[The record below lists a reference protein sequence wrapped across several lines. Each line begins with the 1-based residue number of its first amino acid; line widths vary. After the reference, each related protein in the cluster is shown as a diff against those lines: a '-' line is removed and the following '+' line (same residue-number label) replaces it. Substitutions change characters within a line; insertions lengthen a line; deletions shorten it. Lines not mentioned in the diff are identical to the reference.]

1 MSLLDD
7 IRTERE
13 REGIT
18 EGEWL
23 HRDRG
28 LYAAGRWTF
37 EPLRHPEAIREA
49 RAKQQAALEKHRRD
63 LDEADRLRAILD
75 AGGTIPNEYATPHRE
90 AAE

>member
-18 EGEWL
+18 ASTRERRL
-23 HRDRG
+23 VG
-28 LYAAGRWTF
+28 LYGESWWDHEPMRSPAAIKMER
-37 EPLRHPEAIREA
+37 ERQEAA
-49 RAKQQAALEKHRRD
+49 RAKHRRD
-63 LDEADRLRAILD
+63 LDEADRLMAILS